1 METTE
6 LNVNNASPAARAQS
20 APAGKPSSPPANAS
34 VNNFEELFK
43 IFSKFGDIK
52 SSGDCITLSNS
63 DKWFKQAKV
72 IDGKKI
78 TTTDT
83 GIYFKQIA
91 KTKKALTLQEYIH
104 FLESIA
110 KNKKI
115 DLEEIKHKLCS
126 SGPPST
132 TKTTTAVT
140 SGAVGRL
147 TDHTKYTGSH
157 KQRFDE
163 TGKGRGKAG
172 REDVPNNS
180 GYVTGFKDET
190 NAGKTQ

>member
-91 KTKKALTLQEYIH
+91 KLDNKELLSLKLK
-104 FLESIA
+104 FNA
-110 KNKKI
+110 KLISFVKI
-115 DLEEIKHKLCS
+115 SERRK
-126 SGPPST
+126 
-132 TKTTTAVT
+132 
-140 SGAVGRL
+140 R
-147 TDHTKYTGSH
+147 
-157 KQRFDE
+157 
-163 TGKGRGKAG
+163 
-172 REDVPNNS
+172 
-180 GYVTGFKDET
+180 
-190 NAGKTQ
+190 